1 MQLQGNEKK
10 LLDLLRINSR
20 LSAAELGRKLGL
32 ARSTI
37 HMMLQKLEEK
47 VIDSY
52 TVTLKPEAESENGN
66 IRCYVMITRDPKK
79 TLEIEQALEKM
90 PEVACLSTVAGS
102 FDFIALI
109 HADSHPHLDEILTK
123 IAMMPGILKTET
135 HIILSPKF
143 DRRSC
148 II

>member
-1 MQLQGNEKK
+1 MQLQDNEKK
-10 LLDLLRINSR
+10 LLELLKVNSR

-52 TVTLKPEAESENGN
+52 TVTLKPEAESGN

-79 TLEIEQALEKM
+79 SQEIEQALEKM

-102 FDFIALI
+102 FDFIALV
-109 HADSHPHLDEILTK
+109 HTDTHPHLDEVLTQ

-143 DRRSC
+143 DRRTC
-148 II
+148 FQ

>member
-1 MQLQGNEKK
+1 MQLQDNEKK
-10 LLDLLRINSR
+10 LLELLKVNSR

-52 TVTLKPEAESENGN
+52 TVTLKPEADNGN

-79 TLEIEQALEKM
+79 SQEIEQALENM

-102 FDFIALI
+102 FDFIALV
-109 HADSHPHLDEILTK
+109 HADTHPHLDEVLTK

-143 DRRSC
+143 DRRTC
-148 II
+148 FT